1 MACLLNPPR
10 ANANPWPMVQTA
22 KDALVIT
29 PSVAF
34 ARE

>member
-1 MACLLNPPR
+1 LLKPPR
-10 ANANPWPMVQTA
+10 AKANPWPMVLTA
-22 KDALVIT
+22 NDALVIT